1 MSRRVI
7 GGGSFLVGWRL
18 VNKHVLIVGGGKE
31 ASGRVFF
38 ALDADARCT
47 IVCPRDGLND
57 DVANRIANGELAH
70 IDRNFEDADLNDVD
84 MVLSCIDDHEESRR
98 IATLCRKRRIPVN
111 CADIPELCDFYF
123 FAQGRRGPVQFGV
136 STNGCGPRVAARL
149 RDIVDSALPAQTQ
162 AAVERMGTLR
172 RRVRE
177 QDPGSESSTRRM
189 TWLSRLSDTW
199 SFEEMAAMDDGE
211 VLKVLEAYER
221 GDEVP
226 PATRGTRR
234 ATALSQK
241 PGAIAAS
248 GSAPR
253 RGWFSQD
260 PATTPNSLTDLISR
274 SYHLPLFDLTS
285 RIELVTKYTTSTAL
299 AVAEQAQSITSHAL
313 DIGTTY
319 AGALTAT
326 GSSYVSHAKT
336 TAEDV
341 VETGLRTLPQPV
353 SHALRTGLNYIPL
366 LPIHVSARPKGRLT
380 LAGAGPGDPGLLTVH
395 ALNALQNA
403 DLVVSDQLVPK
414 PITDL
419 VRPSRL
425 HLVKRKAAGQSDA
438 SQDDANET
446 CLAALERGLD
456 VVRLKG
462 GDPFLFG
469 RGGEEIA
476 FFRSKGHEPH
486 AVIPGISSCIAAP
499 ASALIPV
506 THRGAADQV
515 LVLSGRGEG
524 GSFPRIPP
532 HDDKRTTVIL
542 MSVGRLN
549 ELVGVMTA
557 SGYPAD
563 FPAAVVEKGCWGKDQ
578 ERVVRGCLGN
588 IFERVTKAKVGAPA
602 LLVVGNTVRVLQGP
616 LPQELLVNG
625 EHKME
630 LD

>member
-1 MSRRVI
+1 MSRRVT
-7 GGGSFLVGWRL
+7 GGASFLVGWRL
-18 VNKHVLIVGGGKE
+18 AEKHVLIVGGGKE

-38 ALDADARCT
+38 ALDADACCT
-47 IVCPRDGLND
+47 IVCPADGLND
-57 DVANRIANGELAH
+57 DVAARIANGELTH
-70 IDRNFEDADLNDVD
+70 INRNFEDADLDDAD
-84 MVLSCIDDHEESRR
+84 MVLSCIDDHVESRR
-98 IATLCRKRRIPVN
+98 IATQCRKRRIPVN

-123 FAQGRRGPVQFGV
+123 FAQARRGPVQIGV

-149 RDIVDSALPAQTQ
+149 RDLLLEALPRQTQ
-162 AAVERMGTLR
+162 QAVERIGTLR
-172 RRVRE
+172 RRIRE
-177 QDPGSESSTRRM
+177 QDPGSDSSSRRM

-199 SFEEMAAMDDGE
+199 SFDEMAALDDEE
-211 VLKVLEAYER
+211 VLRVLEAYER
-221 GDEVP
+221 GEEVP
-226 PATRGTRR
+226 PARRTTRGG
-234 ATALSQK
+234 ADK
-241 PGAIAAS
+241 PQTVAVS
-248 GSAPR
+248 GSAPQR
-253 RGWFSQD
+253 RWFSQD
-260 PATTPNSLTDLISR
+260 PATTPNSLTDLLVR
-274 SYHLPLFDLTS
+274 NYRLPLFDLGS
-285 RIELVTKYTTSTAL
+285 RIELLTNYTSSTAI
-299 AVAEQAQSITSHAL
+299 AAAEQAHSITSQAV

-319 AGALTAT
+319 AGALSAT
-326 GSSYVSHAKT
+326 GSNYVSHAKT
-336 TAEDV
+336 TVEDA
-341 VETGLRTLPQPV
+341 VETGLRTLPQPL
-353 SHALRTGLNYIPL
+353 SHALRTGLNFVPL

-395 ALNALQNA
+395 ALNALQSA

-476 FFRSKGHEPH
+476 FFRSKGHEPLH
-486 AVIPGISSCIAAP
+486 VIPGISSCIAAP
-499 ASALIPV
+499 ASAMIPV
-506 THRGAADQV
+506 THRGSADQV

-588 IFERVTKAKVGAPA
+588 IYERVTKAKVGAPA

-625 EHKME
+625 EHRMD